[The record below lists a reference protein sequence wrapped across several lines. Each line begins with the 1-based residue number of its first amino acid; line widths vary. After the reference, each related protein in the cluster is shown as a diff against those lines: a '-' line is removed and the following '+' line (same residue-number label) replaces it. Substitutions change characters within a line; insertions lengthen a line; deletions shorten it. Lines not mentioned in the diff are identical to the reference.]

1 MNKVLATLII
11 GAFSAAA
18 FAADPP
24 KADAKDAKG
33 AKPAAAAVAAA
44 PAAAA
49 PAAAPAAPAAK
60 AEAKAEAK
68 KVEKLSKQTLPKTA
82 KSKPTAEGT
91 MPELSSSG
99 IFLRLHAKSVAA
111 LKWASTHY

>member
-33 AKPAAAAVAAA
+33 AKW
-44 PAAAA
+44 
-49 PAAAPAAPAAK
+49 K
-60 AEAKAEAK
+60 
-68 KVEKLSKQTLPKTA
+68 KLSKQTLPKTA